1 MDSGIMHQVQQL
13 YEVEKLSQR
22 QIATQ
27 LGISRKT
34 VLRTLREG
42 GVKKPLRETIFK
54 PYERLVQEWYKE
66 YPFLRVTQVYE
77 RLKGYGYSGGYD
89 TVKVYTQSLRK
100 KKTGWFHELEFLSG
114 EEAQVDW
121 MEWRFPFGI
130 LYGFV
135 LILAYS
141 RYLYVHFY
149 PRHSLEFFLDGH
161 LRAFRE
167 MGGVAHRHRYDNL
180 KSVVLSRTPELTFNP
195 QFLDFVRHHGFSVHP
210 CTPGRANEKGRV
222 ERVIRD
228 IKDFLRITP
237 CQDRTE
243 VNLKVSAWRL
253 ERNQRVHRSTEKK
266 PIDLLKEEKLIP
278 LPQIPYSPY
287 HLILTQVSKTG
298 FVEFDTNRYSVP
310 SSFSEA
316 SCELLAYPDQVEIW
330 AKGKCIASHP
340 RSFDRKQKIEHPTHR
355 ERLLQITPHFKAK
368 RIYQL
373 MNRMDKSVSS
383 FLQEAEAEGQ
393 DPMEVAHELFK
404 FLTQTSKAVFLSA
417 IREANGL
424 KIYKVKYLQSLLQPC
439 QGRPNQPVHPQNP
452 QLLSIHYTGRSL
464 KDYDNLI

>member
-1 MDSGIMHQVQQL
+1 MDTGIMHQVKQL

-34 VLRTLREG
+34 VLRILGEG
-42 GVKKPLRETIFK
+42 GVRKLLRETIFK
-54 PYERLVQEWYKE
+54 PYERLVEEWYKE

-89 TVKVYTQSLRK
+89 TVKVHTQSLRR
-100 KKTGWFHELEFLSG
+100 KKTRWFHELEFLPG

-130 LYGFV
+130 LYGFA

-167 MGGVAHRHRYDNL
+167 IEGVAHRHRYDNL
-180 KSVVLSRTPELTFNP
+180 RSVVLSRTPELTFNP
-195 QFLDFVRHHGFSVHP
+195 QFLDFARHYGFSIHP

-253 ERNQRVHRSTEKK
+253 ERNQRVHRSTQKR

-278 LPQIPYSPY
+278 LPQISYSP
-287 HLILTQVSKTG
+287 HQLILTSVGKTG

-330 AKGKCIASHP
+330 VKGKRVASHP

-355 ERLLQITPHFKAK
+355 EKLLQITPHFKAK

-383 FLQEAEAEGQ
+383 FLQEAETEGQ

-404 FLTQTSKAVFLSA
+404 LLIQTSKAVFLSA

-424 KIYKVKYLQSLLQPC
+424 KIYKVKYLQSLLQPSHY
-439 QGRPNQPVHPQNP
+439 RPDQPVHPQNP
-452 QLLSIHYTGRSL
+452 QLLTITYAGRSL

>member
-1 MDSGIMHQVQQL
+1 MDSGIMHQVKQL

-22 QIATQ
+22 QIAIK

-34 VLRTLREG
+34 VLRILRED
-42 GVKKPLRETIFK
+42 GVKTSPRETIFK
-54 PYERLVQEWYKE
+54 PYERLVEEWYKE

-89 TVKVYTQSLRK
+89 TVKIHTQPLRRK
-100 KKTGWFHELEFLSG
+100 KKRWFHELEFLPG

-161 LRAFRE
+161 LRAFQE

-180 KSVVLSRTPELTFNP
+180 RSVVLSRSPELTFNP
-195 QFLDFVRHHGFSVHP
+195 QFLDFVRHYGFSVHP
-210 CTPGRANEKGRV
+210 CNPGRANEKGRV

-228 IKDFLRITP
+228 IKDFLRVTP
-237 CQDRTE
+237 CQDLTE
-243 VNLKVSAWRL
+243 VNRKVSTWRQ
-253 ERNQRVHRSTEKK
+253 ERNQRVHRSTQRR
-266 PIDLLKEEKLIP
+266 PIDLLKEEKLIS
-278 LPQIPYSPY
+278 LPQIAYSP
-287 HLILTQVSKTG
+287 HQLILAPVSKTG

-316 SCELLAYPDQVEIW
+316 SCELLIYPDQVEIW
-330 AKGKCIASHP
+330 VKGKRVALHP
-340 RSFDRKQKIEHPTHR
+340 RCFDRKQKIEHPTHR
-355 ERLLQITPHFKAK
+355 EKLLQITPHFKIR

-373 MNRMDKSVSS
+373 MNRMDKSVAS
-383 FLQEAEAEGQ
+383 FLGEADSEGQ
-393 DPMEVAHELFK
+393 DPLEVAHELFK
-404 FLTQTSKAVFLSA
+404 LLTQTSKAVFLSA

-424 KIYKVKYLQSLLQPC
+424 KVYKVKYLQSLLQPTHP
-439 QGRPNQPVHPQNP
+439 RLDQPVHPQNP
-452 QLLSIHYTGRSL
+452 QLLTITYAGRSL

>member
-1 MDSGIMHQVQQL
+1 MDPGIMHQVKQL
-13 YEVEKLSQR
+13 YEVDKLSQR

-27 LGISRKT
+27 LGISRKR
-34 VLRTLREG
+34 VLRILRGER
-42 GVKKPLRETIFK
+42 VSKPPRETIFK
-54 PYERLVQEWYKE
+54 PYERLVQEWYRE

-77 RLKGYGYSGGYD
+77 RLKGYGYIGGYD
-89 TVKVYTQSLRK
+89 TVKVHTQSLRRK
-100 KKTGWFHELEFLSG
+100 KKRWFHELEFLPG

-167 MGGVAHRHRYDNL
+167 MEGVAHRHRYDNL
-180 KSVVLSRTPELTFNP
+180 RSVVLSRTPELTFNP
-195 QFLDFVRHHGFSVHP
+195 QFLDFVRHYGFSVHP

-253 ERNQRVHRSTEKK
+253 ERNQRVHRSTEKR

-278 LPQIPYSPY
+278 LPQISYSP
-287 HLILTQVSKTG
+287 HQLILAQVSKTG

-310 SSFSEA
+310 SPFSEA
-316 SCELLAYPDQVEIW
+316 PCELLLYPDQVEIW
-330 AKGKCIASHP
+330 VKGKRIASHP

-373 MNRMDKSVSS
+373 MNRMDKNVTS
-383 FLQEAEAEGQ
+383 FLDEAEAEGQ
-393 DPMEVAHELFK
+393 DPMDVAYELFK
-404 FLTQTSKAVFLSA
+404 LLTQTSKAVFLSA

-424 KIYKVKYLQSLLQPC
+424 KVYKVKYLQSLLQPSHH
-439 QGRPNQPVHPQNP
+439 RPDQPVHPQNH
-452 QLLSIHYTGRSL
+452 QLLTITYAGRSL

>member
-1 MDSGIMHQVQQL
+1 MDLGITHQVKQL

-22 QIATQ
+22 QIAGK
-27 LGISRKT
+27 LGISRKK
-34 VLRTLREG
+34 VLRILRED
-42 GVKKPLRETIFK
+42 GVKKPPRETIFK
-54 PYERLVQEWYKE
+54 PYERLVQEWYRE
-66 YPFLRVTQVYE
+66 YPFLRVIQVYE

-100 KKTGWFHELEFLSG
+100 KKTGWFHELEFLPG

-121 MEWRFPFGI
+121 MEWRLPFGI

-149 PRHSLEFFLDGH
+149 PRHSLEFFMDGH

-167 MGGVAHRHRYDNL
+167 MRGVAHRHRYDNL

-237 CQDRTE
+237 CQDLQE
-243 VNLKVSAWRL
+243 VNRKVSLWRQ
-253 ERNQRVHRSTEKK
+253 ERNQRVHRSTQKR
-266 PIDLLKEEKLIP
+266 PVDLFKEEKLIP
-278 LPQIPYSPY
+278 LPQISYSP
-287 HLILTQVSKTG
+287 HQLIRTPISKTG
-298 FVEFDTNRYSVP
+298 LVEFDTNRYSVP
-310 SSFSEA
+310 SSFSGA
-316 SCELLAYPDQVEIW
+316 SGELLAYPDHVEIW
-330 AKGKCIASHP
+330 VKGKRVALHP
-340 RSFDRKQKIEHPTHR
+340 RSFDRKQKIEHPAHR
-355 ERLLQITPHFKAK
+355 EKLLQITPHFKAK

-373 MNRMDKSVSS
+373 MNRMDTNVSS
-383 FLQEAEAEGQ
+383 FLQEAEAQGQ
-393 DPMEVAHELFK
+393 DPMEVARELFK
-404 FLTQTSKAVFLSA
+404 LLTQSSKAVFLSA
-417 IREANGL
+417 LREANGL
-424 KIYKVKYLQSLLQPC
+424 KIYKAKYLQNLLQP
-439 QGRPNQPVHPQNP
+439 GRPRPDQPVHPQNP
-452 QLLSIHYTGRSL
+452 QLLTITYAGRSL

>member
-1 MDSGIMHQVQQL
+1 MDTGIMHQVKQL

-22 QIATQ
+22 QVATQ

-34 VLRTLREG
+34 VLRILGEG
-42 GVKKPLRETIFK
+42 GVRKLLQETIFK

-89 TVKVYTQSLRK
+89 TVKVHTQSLRRK
-100 KKTGWFHELEFLSG
+100 KKRWFHELEFLPG

-130 LYGFV
+130 FYGFV

-167 MGGVAHRHRYDNL
+167 MAGVAHRHRYDNL
-180 KSVVLSRTPELTFNP
+180 RSVVLSRTPELTFNP
-195 QFLDFVRHHGFSVHP
+195 QFLDFVRHYGFSVHP

-253 ERNQRVHRSTEKK
+253 ERNQRVHRSTERR

-278 LPQIPYSPY
+278 LPQISYSP
-287 HLILTQVSKTG
+287 HQLILAQVSKTG

-310 SSFSEA
+310 SSFSETP
-316 SCELLAYPDQVEIW
+316 CELLLYPDQVEIW
-330 AKGKCIASHP
+330 VKGKRVALHP

-355 ERLLQITPHFKAK
+355 ERLLQITPHFKTK
-368 RIYQL
+368 RIHQL

-404 FLTQTSKAVFLSA
+404 LLIQTSKAVFLSA

-424 KIYKVKYLQSLLQPC
+424 KIYKVKYLQSLLQPSHH
-439 QGRPNQPVHPQNP
+439 RPDQPVHPQNH
-452 QLLSIHYTGRSL
+452 QLLTITYAGRSL

>member
-1 MDSGIMHQVQQL
+1 MDPGIMHQVKQL

-27 LGISRKT
+27 LGISRKK
-34 VLRTLREG
+34 VLRILRDD
-42 GVKKPLRETIFK
+42 GVRKPQRETIFK

-66 YPFLRVTQVYE
+66 YPFLRVTQAYE

-89 TVKVYTQSLRK
+89 TVKIHTHSLRK
-100 KKTGWFHELEFLSG
+100 KKTGWFHELEFLPG

-180 KSVVLSRTPELTFNP
+180 KSVVLRRTPELTFNP
-195 QFLDFVRHHGFSVHP
+195 QFLDFVRHYGFSIHA
-210 CTPGRANEKGRV
+210 CTPGRPNEKGRV

-228 IKDFLRITP
+228 IKDLLRITP
-237 CQDRTE
+237 CQDLRE
-243 VNLKVSAWRL
+243 VNLRVSAWRL
-253 ERNQRVHRSTEKK
+253 ERNQRVHRSTEKR
-266 PIDLLKEEKLIP
+266 PTDLLKEEKLIP
-278 LPQIPYSPY
+278 LPQISYSP
-287 HLILTQVSKTG
+287 HQLILTQVGKTG

-316 SCELLAYPDQVEIW
+316 SGELLVYPEHVEIW
-330 AKGKCIASHP
+330 VKGKRIASHP

-355 ERLLQITPHFKAK
+355 EKLLRITPHFKAK

-373 MNRMDKSVSS
+373 MSQMDKSATS
-383 FLQEAEAEGQ
+383 FLSEAEAEGQ
-393 DPMEVAHELFK
+393 DPIEVAHELFK
-404 FLTQTSKAVFLSA
+404 LLIQTSKAVFLSA
-417 IREANGL
+417 LREANGL
-424 KIYKVKYLQSLLQPC
+424 KIYKVKYLQSLLQPSHH
-439 QGRPNQPVHPQNP
+439 RADQPVYPQNP
-452 QLLSIHYTGRSL
+452 HLLTITYAGRSL

>member
-1 MDSGIMHQVQQL
+1 MEPGIMHQVKQL

-22 QIATQ
+22 QIAGK

-34 VLRTLREG
+34 VLRILREDG
-42 GVKKPLRETIFK
+42 IRKPLRETIFK
-54 PYERLVQEWYKE
+54 PYERLVQQWYRE
-66 YPFLRVTQVYE
+66 YPFLKVTQAYE

-89 TVKVYTQSLRK
+89 IVKLHTQSLRK
-100 KKTGWFHELEFLSG
+100 KKTGWFHELEFLPG

-180 KSVVLSRTPELTFNP
+180 KSVVLRRTPELTFNA
-195 QFLDFVRHHGFSVHP
+195 QFLDFVRHYGFSVHP

-228 IKDFLRITP
+228 IKDLLRVTP
-237 CQDRTE
+237 CQDLNE
-243 VNLKVSAWRL
+243 VNRKVSVWRQ
-253 ERNQRVHRSTEKK
+253 ERNQRIHRSTDKK
-266 PIDLLKEEKLIP
+266 PIDLVKEEKLIA
-278 LPQIPYSPY
+278 LPQIPYSPRQ
-287 HLILTQVSKTG
+287 LILTQVSKTG
-298 FVEFDTNRYSVP
+298 FIEFETNRYSAP
-310 SSFSEA
+310 SSFSGVP
-316 SCELLAYPDQVEIW
+316 CELLAHPDQVEIW
-330 AKGKCIASHP
+330 VKDKRVALHP

-355 ERLLQITPHFKAK
+355 EKLLRITPHFKAK

-373 MNRMDKSVSS
+373 MSRMDRSVTS
-383 FLQEAEAEGQ
+383 FLSEAEAEGQ
-393 DPMEVAHELFK
+393 DPIEVAHELFK
-404 FLTQTSKAVFLSA
+404 LLIQTSKAVFLSA
-417 IREANGL
+417 LREANGL
-424 KIYKVKYLQSLLQPC
+424 KIYKVKYLQSLLQLSHH
-439 QGRPNQPVHPQNP
+439 RADQPVHPQNP
-452 QLLSIHYTGRSL
+452 HLLTITYAGRSL